1 MEAIPG
7 AACLRQVRSQKG
19 GRQSLEHSPGHLPG
33 GDREMCGT
41 SSWCQVKVG
50 AEKECWVGE
59 RGLGSNPSS
68 TTDSWV
74 ALQVVFCL
82 WVSVFHGN

>member
-1 MEAIPG
+1 MPQAGEKPGRREAVPG
-7 AACLRQVRSQKG
+7 AQPWA
-19 GRQSLEHSPGHLPG
+19 LPG
-33 GDREMCGT
+33 RDREMCGA

-50 AEKECWVGE
+50 AEKVGE